1 MRVNGSNLNFP
12 LDLRLMRQSK
22 RCPPT
27 VAQALRGKLTRHDAL
42 ERGALMAGRRGSRW
56 WQAAALLLVGCAVTR
71 SGSLSV
77 PGEERSIPV
86 TVNLAGSAAEITGFD
101 PVTGERFEGTLS
113 EDTAT
118 RRPIDAGAIG
128 PPIGGGP
135 APIGSEG
142 IAGVRDTTINLTG
155 SLRGDRGTELL
166 CALQVEKRALIR
178 GAGTCRPLGAI
189 DDEGKIYRL
198 SF

>member
-1 MRVNGSNLNFP
+1 M
-12 LDLRLMRQSK
+12 LM
-22 RCPPT
+22 
-27 VAQALRGKLTRHDAL
+27 V
-42 ERGALMAGRRGSRW
+42 GREGSRW

-77 PGEERSIPV
+77 PGEERSIPL
-86 TVNLAGSAAEITGFD
+86 TVSLAGSAAEITGFD

-113 EDTAT
+113 EDTAI
-118 RRPIDAGAIG
+118 RRPFDGGALG

-142 IAGVRDTTINLTG
+142 ITSGSVRDTTINLTG

-166 CALQVEKRALIR
+166 CALQVEKRTLIR
-178 GAGTCRPLGAI
+178 GAGTCRPMDGLGK
-189 DDEGKIYRL
+189 EGKLYRL